1 MWTKSELQKMGI
13 EDAQAVQHGEYTIQQ
28 ALECVMAGKPL
39 PSGAVRNAQPVYN
52 RNYVNDNRISD
63 ELIHVE
69 NMRRNLEN
77 LVKDYQDEQIIKRA
91 YNNSKKAAQNQN
103 AKQSSDSVQSS
114 EPDYKAAPKAE

>member
-1 MWTKSELQKMGI
+1 MWTKSQLQRMGI
-13 EDAQAVQHGEYTIQQ
+13 EDAQAIQHGEYTIQQ
-28 ALECVMAGKPL
+28 ALECVIAGKPL

-77 LVKDYQDEQIIKRA
+77 LVKDYKDEQIIKRVQ
-91 YNNSKKAAQNQN
+91 NNAKKATQNQN
-103 AKQSSDSVQSS
+103 PKQTSESDSQ
-114 EPDYKAAPKAE
+114 AASKAE

>member
-1 MWTKSELQKMGI
+1 MWTKAQLQRMGI
-13 EDAQAVQHGEYTIQQ
+13 EDAAAIQHGEYTIQQ

-63 ELIHVE
+63 ELTHVE

-77 LVKDYQDEQIIKRA
+77 LVKDYQDEQLIKRIQEKA
-91 YNNSKKAAQNQN
+91 KKQAQI
-103 AKQSSDSVQSS
+103 QSQQQQPKT
-114 EPDYKAAPKAE
+114 EPDSKTPPKGE

>member
-13 EDAQAVQHGEYTIQQ
+13 EDAAAIQHGEYTIQQ

-52 RNYVNDNRISD
+52 RNYVNDFRISD
-63 ELIHVE
+63 ELTHVE

-77 LVKDYQDEQIIKRA
+77 LVKDYKDEQLIKRVQEKA
-91 YNNSKKAAQNQN
+91 KKQAQIKSQQQQQ
-103 AKQSSDSVQSS
+103 KTS
-114 EPDYKAAPKAE
+114 EPEPKTPTTGE